1 MKNISWKKGFFKCAF
16 NIFSEGQKIG
26 ELKPSKLTLSAT
38 GKIDQERY
46 RFRVRE
52 GMTNRVEIIDMDT
65 QEQVG
70 KIRFGHWLP
79 KATIQFREETYTW
92 KFSNLWETRWKITD
106 TDQNAVNYKGW
117 ACAGSISSDAPASL
131 LTLTGLFISNYY
143 WQMAA
148 IYVAIF
154 LPALTLAWV

>member
-1 MKNISWKKGFFKCAF
+1 MKNISWKKGFFKCVF
-16 NIFSEGQKIG
+16 NIFSGEEKIG

-38 GKIDQERY
+38 GKIDEARY

-52 GMTNRVEIIDMDT
+52 GMTNRVEIIDLDT

-79 KATIQFREETYTW
+79 KATIEFRGETYTW
-92 KFSNLWETRWKITD
+92 KFSNLWETRWKIID
-106 TDQNAVNYKGW
+106 AHQNSVDYKGW
-117 ACAGSISSDAPASL
+117 ACAGNVSSALPANL

-143 WQMAA
+143 WQMAT

-154 LPALTLAWV
+154 LPGLTMFWV

>member
-16 NIFSEGQKIG
+16 SIFSDNEKVG
-26 ELKPSKLTLSAT
+26 ELKPSRFTLSAT
-38 GKIDQERY
+38 GQIDQERY
-46 RFRVRE
+46 KFRVRE
-52 GMTNRVEIIDMDT
+52 GMTNRVEIIDLNT

-70 KIRFGHWLP
+70 RVRFGHWLP
-79 KATIQFREETYTW
+79 KATIEFKGETYRW

-106 TDQNAVNYKGW
+106 ANANAVSYKGW
-117 ACAGSISSDAPASL
+117 SCAGSIDSAVPANL

-148 IYVAIF
+148 IYMAIF
-154 LPALTLAWV
+154 IPGLAMFWT